1 MIKKLL
7 VFLCLTVFFNTSA
20 RSDLIQTPYSGKPD
34 KEPTIT
40 NEFKANDMRAVVIY
54 IGGGNGQFKW
64 SSSKMTSDF
73 PVTKAV
79 IDLHKK
85 NITVLAPDWPYPM
98 PLGAGVK
105 YHCEKRCSD
114 DHLYRLLGVMEYAQK
129 MYPKKPIWIAGH
141 SNGSI
146 SVEHFVKLLKKLN
159 RLPELSGAIISGS
172 RPETKINVP
181 ELKLAFVAHK
191 QDSCKKTIENFDSLI
206 KKHQEWLK
214 NNFSVTW
221 IEGGNNSGRYAK
233 MGGSVGGPP
242 VGCVGGTH
250 SYEFAEE
257 EATTKF
263 RSIILGK

>member
-40 NEFKANDMRAVVIY
+40 NEFKANDTRAIIIY
-54 IGGGNGQFKW
+54 SKGGKGQFRW
-64 SSSKMTSDF
+64 SATNMTTDF
-73 PVTKAV
+73 PADKAI

-85 NITVLAPDWPYPM
+85 NITVLLPDWPYSM
-98 PLGAGVK
+98 HLKGGK
-105 YHCEKRCSD
+105 NYDCDKRCSD

-129 MYPKKPIWIAGH
+129 SYPNKPIWIAGH

-181 ELKLAFVAHK
+181 DIKLAMIHHK
-191 QDSCKKTIENFDSLI
+191 NDSCAYTSDAKLLYN
-206 KKHQEWLK
+206 KHKEWLK
-214 NNFSVTW
+214 DNVTITW

-233 MGGSVGGPP
+233 MGGASGGPAK
-242 VGCVGGTH
+242 GCVGGTH

-257 EATTKF
+257 EATAKF
-263 RSIILGK
+263 RSVILGK